1 MVAVDLQPNDEPRA
15 VDELKNLYAEL
26 KDRDDDDPVPLEAIF
41 LDKEIALLRKE
52 WVLPRIRISKTPT
65 LPLRRTVAERVASA
79 TEQRPDADGP
89 RYTS

>member
-26 KDRDDDDPVPLEAIF
+26 KDRDDDDPVPPEAIF

-52 WVLPRIRISKTPT
+52 
-65 LPLRRTVAERVASA
+65 
-79 TEQRPDADGP
+79 
-89 RYTS
+89 